1 VSSEVV
7 SSEVGP
13 LSPEEV
19 RVVGAL
25 IEKQLATPDYYP
37 LTLNALVNACNQ
49 SSNRNPVV
57 SYDDAIVQ
65 AAVDRL
71 REEEGIVRIVHS
83 VHNRAAKW
91 RQVLDERLALE
102 PDELAVL
109 GVLLLRGPQTPGEL
123 KSRTERLHAFTNL
136 DEVEATLDRLGS
148 REPPLASRL
157 DRRPGQKE
165 ARYAHLLAGPPTDE
179 PMPVVPAPTT
189 SGGTP
194 LADRVVT
201 LENEIAALREE
212 LAELRRLLE

>member
-1 VSSEVV
+1 MSP
-7 SSEVGP
+7 EVGP

-57 SYDDAIVQ
+57 SYDDGIVQ

-109 GVLLLRGPQTPGEL
+109 GVLLLRGAQTPGEL
-123 KSRTERLHAFTNL
+123 KSRTERLHAFHNL

-148 REPPLASRL
+148 RQPPLATRL
-157 DRRPGQKE
+157 ERRPGQKE

-179 PMPVVPAPTT
+179 PMAVTQAPTA

-194 LADRVVT
+194 LVDRVVT
-201 LENEIAALREE
+201 LENEMAALREE
-212 LAELRRLLE
+212 LAALRRLLE

>member
-1 VSSEVV
+1 MSP
-7 SSEVGP
+7 EVGP

-57 SYDDAIVQ
+57 SYDDGIVQ

-109 GVLLLRGPQTPGEL
+109 GVLLLRGAQTPGEL
-123 KSRTERLHAFTNL
+123 KSRTERLHAFNNL
-136 DEVEATLDRLGS
+136 DEVEATLDHLGS
-148 REPPLASRL
+148 REPPLAIRL
-157 DRRPGQKE
+157 ERRPGQKE

-179 PMPVVPAPTT
+179 PTTIVQPPTA

-194 LADRVVT
+194 LADRVAT
-201 LENEIAALREE
+201 LESEMAALREE
-212 LAELRRLLE
+212 LAELRRLFE